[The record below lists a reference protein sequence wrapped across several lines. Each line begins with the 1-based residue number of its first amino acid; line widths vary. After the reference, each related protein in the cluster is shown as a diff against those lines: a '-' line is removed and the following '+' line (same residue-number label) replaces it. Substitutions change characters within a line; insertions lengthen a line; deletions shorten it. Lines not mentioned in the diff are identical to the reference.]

1 MVLTDRSIAN
11 PAQPVNRIV
20 FTGDHLRLE
29 GGGRTSATLETRWLA
44 NLLEYQISLT
54 CPDAGSPPPIEVQI
68 WDDPDPSHFSGD
80 KFYALNGMTPCLGD
94 WARLV
99 DATEI
104 TDAAAEYLRQALEGS
119 VVIGHNFTNW
129 QLRFLNAAG
138 IPYLD
143 FLLHPARFMDD
154 IFFAVR
160 TNVPAMHNVLRTYAC
175 PEEMIRLQAAIHRAS
190 LLRGAPRD
198 IPENSGLFA
207 AQQGVD
213 KSLVEGGR
221 FQEIED
227 YREGIAAFVERH
239 PYIYVKP
246 HPYARLTAPVIAFLR
261 ALAGD
266 SDRVRVVHDNIYSL
280 VVEKN
285 ISEVCGISSCAIYE
299 AEYFGKNVTYLSPAR
314 PMLYGSS
321 DEPTDAFKCDPF
333 KYVAIY
339 DAFFNPTFW
348 AKLLA
353 PVMNVRACPD
363 LQLAPK
369 TNRLRNNLHVYWGY
383 SYLDW
388 EVPLRSIGIHPPPPA
403 TATPARESHQQ
414 GLRLYLQGSFN
425 DAVECFAAAVVE
437 EPTAERWNDW
447 GVAQLARGRKREAAD
462 GFRIALA
469 LDPGDQMARENLEA
483 MSRDSNGAAELQ
495 LCGPSE

>member
-1 MVLTDRSIAN
+1 MVLRK
-11 PAQPVNRIV
+11 IV

-29 GGGRTSATLETRWLA
+29 GSGRTSATLETRWLA
-44 NLLEYQISLT
+44 NLLEYQVGLA
-54 CPDAGSPPPIEVQI
+54 CADAGIEIQI
-68 WDDPDPSHFSGD
+68 WDDPDPAHFSGD
-80 KFYALNGMTPCLGD
+80 KFYALNGMTPCLAD

-99 DATEI
+99 DATEL
-104 TDAAAEYLRQALEGS
+104 TDVAGEYLHHALEGS

-129 QLRFLNAAG
+129 QLRFLNARG

-143 FLLHPARFMDD
+143 LMLHPARFMDD
-154 IFFAVR
+154 IFFGIR
-160 TNVPAMHNVLRTYAC
+160 TNVPEMLEVLRAHAC

-221 FQEIED
+221 FREIED

-246 HPYARLTAPVIAFLR
+246 HPYARQTAPVIAFLR

-266 SDRVRVVHDNIYSL
+266 ADRVRVIRENIYAL
-280 VVEKN
+280 IVQPN
-285 ISEVCGISSCAIYE
+285 ITEVCGISSCAIYE
-299 AEYFGKNVTYLSPAR
+299 AEYFGKPVTYLSPAR
-314 PMLYGSS
+314 PMLYQSAN
-321 DEPTDAFKCDPF
+321 EPLDPF

-339 DAFFNPTFW
+339 DAFFNPAFW
-348 AKLLA
+348 AAVLA

-363 LQLAPK
+363 LQLPPK

-388 EVPLRSIGIHPPPPA
+388 EVPLRSIGIHPPAPPA
-403 TATPARESHQQ
+403 PTPARESHQQ

-425 DAVECFAAAVVE
+425 ESIEYFAAAVVD

-447 GVAQLARGRKREAAD
+447 GVAQQARGRKREAAD
-462 GFRIALA
+462 GFRMALA
-469 LDPGDQMARENLEA
+469 LDPKDALARENLDA
-483 MSRDSNGAAELQ
+483 LA
-495 LCGPSE
+495 